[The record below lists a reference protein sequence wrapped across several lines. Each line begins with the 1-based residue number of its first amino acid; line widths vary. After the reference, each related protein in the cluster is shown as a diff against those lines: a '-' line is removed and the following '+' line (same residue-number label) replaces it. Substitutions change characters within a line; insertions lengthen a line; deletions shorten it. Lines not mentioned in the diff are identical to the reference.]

1 MSPTL
6 QQLLKDHSGYRSDE
20 HFNGDD
26 ILIQDVIQYEYME
39 LGNDDIIDYFESH
52 YHFNPCNLNLLNQWL
67 TQEFGTTQIY
77 GYWFTTQQSAIELYT
92 SFSDELI
99 TEFELP
105 QVFKIGS
112 DLDDEGALFMS
123 PTPKSELPMF

>member
-1 MSPTL
+1 M
-6 QQLLKDHSGYRSDE
+6 
-20 HFNGDD
+20 
-26 ILIQDVIQYEYME
+26 
-39 LGNDDIIDYFESH
+39 GNDDIIDYFESH
-52 YHFNPCNLNLLNQWL
+52 YHFNPCNINLLNEWL

-92 SFSDELI
+92 SFPDELI
-99 TEFELP
+99 TEFKLP
-105 QVFKIGS
+105 QCFKIGS